1 MLERSKRLN
10 EYNLYFDG
18 EFVGTFTESE
28 LAKQFNISHEQVRE
42 IAKSK
47 KPYKKEWEIH
57 AIYNAN
63 KVLDKQTVAVMEEW
77 DMLTEPYRQKQRIAG

>member
-1 MLERSKRLN
+1 MN
-10 EYNLYFDG
+10 EYNLYYDG
-18 EFVGTFTESE
+18 EFVGTFTESA
-28 LAKQFNISHEQVRE
+28 LAKQFNISCKEIRR

-63 KVLDKQTVAVMEEW
+63 KVLDKKTVAVMEEW
-77 DMLTEPYRQKQRIAG
+77 DRLTEPYRQKRRTAD

>member
-1 MLERSKRLN
+1 MERSKTLN
-10 EYNLYFDG
+10 EYNLYYDG

-28 LAKQFNISHEQVRE
+28 LSKQFNISCDQVRE

-77 DMLTEPYRQKQRIAG
+77 DKLTEPYRQKRRIAG